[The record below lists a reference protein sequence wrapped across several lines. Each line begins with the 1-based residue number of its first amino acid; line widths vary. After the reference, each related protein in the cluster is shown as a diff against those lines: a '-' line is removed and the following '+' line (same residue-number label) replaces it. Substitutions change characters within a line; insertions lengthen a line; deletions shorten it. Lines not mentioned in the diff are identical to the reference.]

1 MEVIQDGPH
10 IFSYILGLAWD
21 LLSWEMPGTAFTT
34 KDWVLMLAIINVLF
48 AALHFAFGL
57 GGGSGTSYR
66 SGDSRKKHI
75 SNERKGDER

>member
-1 MEVIQDGPH
+1 MEVIQDAPR
-10 IFSYILGLAWD
+10 IFSYIVGLAWD
-21 LLSWEMPGTAFTT
+21 LLSWEMPGTGSTA
-34 KDWVLMLAIINVLF
+34 KIWVLMLVSINVLF